1 LTGGKRESLFNA
13 KTAERRGAGAV
24 GLVAT
29 LDSSR
34 LFARNGQ
41 SSLGRPPKTDAQ
53 IVATAL
59 PVYLTNQ
66 TLAGST
72 AAA

>member
-1 LTGGKRESLFNA
+1 
-13 KTAERRGAGAV
+13 
-24 GLVAT
+24 VAT